1 MSDAIV
7 ILGAG
12 QAGVQLADSLR
23 RAGSERPVVMVGEET
38 DPPYQRPPLSKT
50 YLLGS
55 FAEER
60 LPLRAPD
67 FYEDHAIDLRL
78 GVKAEAIDRAARTV
92 RLSTGE
98 DLAYG
103 TLVIAAGARVRVPP
117 IPGIE
122 GPKVLALRSL
132 ADSRKIKAAL
142 QSVQH
147 AAVIGGGFIGLE
159 TASAIAKMG
168 VKVTVVEML
177 DRLMRRAVGPR
188 ISSFFHELHAG
199 HGVDIRYGVAVQSV
213 GEAGTITLATGE
225 VLDTDLVILGAGVVP
240 NCELAVAAGLECNDG
255 IDTDEYGRTA
265 DPDIYAIGDCA
276 HHMNTFA
283 GRRIRLESIQNAA
296 DQARA
301 LAKTLAGTPTAY
313 TDVPWFWSDQYDVK
327 LQMAGL
333 SEGADASVTRGDP
346 ASGSFSVFYFRGERV
361 IAADS
366 VRAPADHMAMR
377 RILAKPEPALT
388 PDEAADTGFDL
399 KTRM

>member
-12 QAGVQLADSLR
+12 QAGVQLADSLKR
-23 RAGSERPVVMVGEET
+23 EGCDRPIVMIGEET

-67 FYEDHAIDLRL
+67 FYEGHGIDLRL
-78 GVKAEAIDRAARTV
+78 GVKAEAIDRTEKTV

-103 TLVIAAGARVRVPP
+103 TLVIATGTRVRVPP
-117 IPGIE
+117 IPGVE
-122 GPKVLALRSL
+122 GPKVFALRSL
-132 ADSRKIKAAL
+132 ADSRKIRSAL
-142 QSVQH
+142 ESARH

-188 ISSFFHELHAG
+188 ISSFFHELHAA
-199 HGVDIRYGVAVQSV
+199 HDVDIRYGVAVQSI
-213 GEAGTITLATGE
+213 GEAGTITLDNGDT
-225 VLDTDLVILGAGVVP
+225 LDSDLVILGAGVVP
-240 NCELAVAAGLECNDG
+240 NCELAVEAGLACNNG

-283 GRRIRLESIQNAA
+283 GQRIRLESIQNAA

-313 TDVPWFWSDQYDVK
+313 TDVPWFWSDQYDAK

-333 SEGADASVTRGDP
+333 SEGADDSVVRGDP
-346 ASGSFSVFYFRGERV
+346 ASGSFSVFYFKDGKV

-377 RILAKPEPALT
+377 RILAKDDPVLT

>member
-23 RAGSERPVVMVGEET
+23 REKCTRPIVLLSDET
-38 DPPYQRPPLSKT
+38 DFPYQRPPLSKT

-60 LPLRAPD
+60 LPLRGPD
-67 FYEDHAIDLRL
+67 FYDGHGIDLRL
-78 GVKAEAIDRAARTV
+78 GVAAESIDRDTRTV

-103 TLVIAAGARVRVPP
+103 TLVLATGTRVRDLP
-117 IPGIE
+117 IPGIG
-122 GPKVLALRSL
+122 GPRVHALRSL
-132 ADSRKIKAAL
+132 ADSRKIRAAL
-142 QSVQH
+142 EGARHV
-147 AAVIGGGFIGLE
+147 AVIGGGFIGLE
-159 TASAIAKMG
+159 TASAAAKMG
-168 VKVTVVEML
+168 KQVTVVEML

-188 ISSFFHELHAG
+188 ISSFFHELHAAN
-199 HGVDIRYGVAVQSV
+199 GVEIRYGAEVRSI
-213 GEAGTITLATGE
+213 GEAGTITLGNGDL
-225 VLDTDLVILGAGVVP
+225 LDSDLVILGAGVVP
-240 NCELAVAAGLECNDG
+240 NCELATEAGLACNNG

-265 DPDIYAIGDCA
+265 DPDIFAIGDCA
-276 HHMNTFA
+276 HHLSAFA
-283 GRRIRLESIQNAA
+283 RARIRLESIQNAA

-313 TDVPWFWSDQYDVK
+313 VEVPWFWSDQYDVK

-333 SEGADASVTRGDP
+333 SDGADQQVERGDP
-346 ASGSFSVFYFRGERV
+346 ASGSFSVFYFREGRV

-377 RILAKPEPALT
+377 RILAKPDPALT
-388 PDEAADTGFDL
+388 AEEAADTGFDL
-399 KTRM
+399 KQRM